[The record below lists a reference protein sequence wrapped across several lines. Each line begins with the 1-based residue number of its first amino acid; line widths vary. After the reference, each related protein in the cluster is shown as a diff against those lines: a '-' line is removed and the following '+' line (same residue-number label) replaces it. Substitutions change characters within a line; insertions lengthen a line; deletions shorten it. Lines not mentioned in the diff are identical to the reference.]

1 MKKISFLLIFPIF
14 VIAIIYF
21 NNSSSPE
28 ERYSPVTEINS
39 SVQKV
44 VVYKDSSCGCCAGY
58 ISLLEQ
64 EGYEVET
71 IITSNMSSIKEK
83 YKIPNNMESCHTSVF
98 GDYVVEGHVPF
109 EAISKL
115 LREKPDIKGITLP
128 GMPLGSPGMS
138 GTKKEPFTV
147 YALAEQ
153 GTSIYWQE

>member
-1 MKKISFLLIFPIF
+1 MKKISFLLIFSSI

-28 ERYSPVTEINS
+28 EGYSPVTEINS
-39 SVQKV
+39 SIQKV
-44 VVYKDSSCGCCAGY
+44 IVYKSASCGCCANY

-83 YKIPNNMESCHTSVF
+83 YNIPNNMEACHTSIF

-109 EAISKL
+109 AAINKL
-115 LREKPDIKGITLP
+115 LREEPDIRGISLA

-138 GTKKEPFTV
+138 GTKKEPFIV
-147 YALAEQ
+147 YTLEEQ